1 MLRRTLGA
9 GVVVAGMRQIGRRGH
24 GLVGAPW
31 GPLRWNRILLSIVSA
46 ACLVGLPMVTAPQA
60 SACPSGF
67 TSDPITG
74 QCFTPNSLPTVGGI
88 PCIPGR
94 SLGTCLSILQN
105 QSPRGGGPP
114 PGWPWP

>member
-1 MLRRTLGA
+1 MVPADRMRRATRVRVTLAAGA
-9 GVVVAGMRQIGRRGH
+9 IAAAAFFGV
-24 GLVGAPW
+24 
-31 GPLRWNRILLSIVSA
+31 
-46 ACLVGLPMVTAPQA
+46 PMVTAPSA

-88 PCIPGR
+88 PCIPGK

-114 PGWPWP
+114 PGWPWS